1 MATHAQLRIID
12 PLEITLLSADSFK
25 KAYDSHETWQAV
37 KGLEALATAG
47 FELPMD
53 CLSENF
59 RPLSTLSV
67 VVQLSGHV
75 MPGFNNVQYH
85 VREAGFAGRDRVA
98 KNLDFFPKAPAQQP
112 NYFRLTKQSSPIG
125 RLLTQLGVNHGGEK
139 KYGIN
144 LPPHIL
150 QLGIAYAS
158 GKTAYPTRAQALL
171 YDAVAAILFTSLAQ
185 YPELKSRILRL
196 PTQISMASA
205 LGLATQTCYVFQSA
219 FPGEE
224 FNFHLRIRQSKDHKL
239 PKGTMLY
246 FPVIRFSRATYDQMA
261 PVLGK

>member
-1 MATHAQLRIID
+1 MLTGANPRNID
-12 PLEITLLSADSFK
+12 TLEITLLSADSFK
-25 KAYDSHETWQAV
+25 KIYDSHETWQAV
-37 KGLEALATAG
+37 QSLEALATAG
-47 FELPMD
+47 IELPMN

-67 VVQLSGHV
+67 VVQLSGYV
-75 MPGFNNVQYH
+75 RPNFNVEYH

-98 KNLDFFPKAPAQQP
+98 KNLDFFPKAPRQQP
-112 NYFRLTKQSSPIG
+112 NYFKLTKQSSPIG

-150 QLGIAYAS
+150 QLGVAYAS
-158 GKTAYPTRAQALL
+158 GKTAYPIRAQALL

-185 YPELKSRILRL
+185 STESKSRILRL
-196 PTQISMASA
+196 HAQISMASA
-205 LGLATQTCYVFQSA
+205 LGIATQTCYVFQSA

-224 FNFHLRIRQSKDHKL
+224 FNFHLRTTQSKDHKL

-246 FPVIRFSRATYDQMA
+246 SPVIRFSQATCDQMDS
-261 PVLGK
+261 VLGK